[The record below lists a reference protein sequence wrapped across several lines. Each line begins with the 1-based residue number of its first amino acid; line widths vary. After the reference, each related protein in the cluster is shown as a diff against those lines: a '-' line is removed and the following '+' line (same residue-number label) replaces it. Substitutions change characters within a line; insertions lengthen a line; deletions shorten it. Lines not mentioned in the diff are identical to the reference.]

1 MLFNKRKKE
10 ERQVKKKVSNIK
22 KKDAKQSKDKMSTK
36 PKMSEE
42 EMMKKYGRKTVA
54 NRMISK
60 VHKSYI
66 HTLFF
71 LPHFFFNIIIFC
83 CVYVCRTRRRSTL
96 QITCRRSPILA
107 REAQAAALVSGTC
120 SPSSHPSVMPPPTTP
135 TKQRR
140 SSHLSPPH
148 RKQKKIKSQK

>member
-1 MLFNKRKKE
+1 
-10 ERQVKKKVSNIK
+10 
-22 KKDAKQSKDKMSTK
+22 MSTK

-71 LPHFFFNIIIFC
+71 CLTFFSILLFF
-83 CVYVCRTRRRSTL
+83 VVCMCAGQEGVRLCRLHAEEVPYWPGKRRQRHW
-96 QITCRRSPILA
+96 CRERAAPA
-107 REAQAAALVSGTC
+107 ATQALC
-120 SPSSHPSVMPPPTTP
+120 
-135 TKQRR
+135 
-140 SSHLSPPH
+140 LLPPH
-148 RKQKKIKSQK
+148 PRSKGGQVISRHHTGNRRKLSLKSEKKKCLGSKRVAKIKK